1 MKKMRKIIS
10 LAAILCVLGAVTA
23 VTVNAKAEETDKI
36 AEGVYIGSV
45 NVGGMT
51 AEEAAG
57 AISAYVAEAREA
69 VLTLAAD
76 DRKVT
81 ATAAEFGISYTDENL
96 VQQAMD
102 VCKSGSLIKR
112 YKDKKD
118 LEQGPKVI
126 PFSMS
131 VDTDVVSALLEAH
144 VEELN
149 IEAVDSSLTRENGEF
164 SIVEGNTGV
173 VVNVP
178 ESVTAIETFL
188 NESWDGSEA
197 EIALVAEIEEP
208 RGTVEELSKVKDL
221 LGGYSTNYSD
231 SAWGRCTNISVATG
245 KINGTV
251 LYPGDEFSVGQA
263 MAPLDK
269 SGGYEL
275 AGAYENGQTVQ
286 SYGGGVCQVSSTL
299 FNAVILAEL
308 EVTER
313 SNHSMIVSYVQPSMD
328 AAIAGDYKDLK
339 FKNNL
344 DAPIY
349 IEGYT
354 VGKNVYFNIYGQET
368 RAANRE
374 VKYISEVIAR
384 EDPVT
389 QFVGTGDPV
398 GYVSQVQSKHV
409 GYVARLWK
417 VVTED
422 GVEVSREIYNKSTYK
437 SSPKIVNI
445 GTASA
450 DPNVT
455 AVVNAALATGD
466 EATIYAAIAPYAV
479 NASTVVAPAQPTTP
493 VSPEEAAIT
502 GTVDESQIT
511 EGTDNSGDA
520 ANGQ

>member
-10 LAAILCVLGAVTA
+10 LAAIICVLGAVTA
-23 VTVNAKAEETDKI
+23 VTVSAKAEQKDTI
-36 AEGVYIGSV
+36 AEGVYIGNV
-45 NVGGMT
+45 YVGGMT

-57 AISAYVAEAREA
+57 AISGYVASAREA

-76 DRKVT
+76 ERKIT
-81 ATAAEFGISYTDENL
+81 ATAAELGISYTDENL
-96 VQQAMD
+96 VQQALD
-102 VCKSGSLIKR
+102 VCRSGSLIKR

-131 VDTDVVSALLEAH
+131 VDTAVVAALLEAS

-149 IEAVDSSLTRENGEF
+149 IEAVDSSLVRENGEF
-164 SIVEGNTGV
+164 SIVEGNAGV
-173 VVNVP
+173 AVNVS
-178 ESVTAIETFL
+178 ESVAAIETFL
-188 NESWDGSEA
+188 NEAWDGSEA
-197 EIALVAEIEEP
+197 EIALVAEVEEP

-221 LGGYSTNYSD
+221 LGGYTTNYKD
-231 SAWGRCTNISVATG
+231 SAWGRCTNISVATE

-299 FNAVILAEL
+299 YNAVILAEL

-339 FKNNL
+339 FRNNL

-374 VKYISEVIAR
+374 VKYVSEVVAR

-389 QFVGTGDPV
+389 QFVGTADPV

-422 GVEVSREIYNKSTYK
+422 GVEVSNEIYNKSTYK

-455 AVVNAALATGD
+455 AAVNAALATGD

-479 NASTVVAPAQPTTP
+479 NANTVVAPEQPAAP
-493 VSPEEAAIT
+493 VSPEEASIT
-502 GTVDESQIT
+502 GTVDESQIS
-511 EGTDNSGDA
+511 EQTDNAGDA
-520 ANGQ
+520 SNGQ

>member
-10 LAAILCVLGAVTA
+10 CAAIVCVLGALTMA
-23 VTVNAKAEETDKI
+23 TVSAKAEEKGTI
-36 AEGVYIGSV
+36 AEGVYVGNV
-45 NVGGMT
+45 YVGGMT

-57 AISAYVAEAREA
+57 AISSYVAKAREA
-69 VLTLAAD
+69 AITLAAD
-76 DRKVT
+76 ERKISV
-81 ATAAEFGISYTDENL
+81 AAAELGISYTDENL

-102 VCKSGSLIKR
+102 VCRSGNLIKR

-118 LEQGPKVI
+118 LEQGSKVI

-131 VDTDVVSALLEAH
+131 VDTTAVTSLLEANI
-144 VEELN
+144 EDLN
-149 IEAVDSSLTRENGEF
+149 IEAVDNGLIRENGEF
-164 SIVEGNTGV
+164 VIVKGNAGV

-178 ESVTAIETFL
+178 ESVTAIETYL
-188 NESWDGSEA
+188 NESWDGNET
-197 EIALVAEIEEP
+197 EIALVAEIDEP
-208 RGTVEELSKVKDL
+208 KGTVEELSKIQDV
-221 LGGYSTNYSD
+221 LGSYTTNYRD
-231 SAWGRCTNISVATG
+231 SAAGRCTNISVATE
-245 KINGTV
+245 KINGTL
-251 LYPGDEFSVGQA
+251 LYPGEEFSAGQT

-299 FNAVILAEL
+299 YNAVILAEL

-344 DAPIY
+344 DTPIY

-354 VGKNVYFNIYGQET
+354 VGKNVYFNIYGEET
-368 RAANRE
+368 RPTNRQ
-374 VKYISEVIAR
+374 VSYVSEVISR
-384 EDPVT
+384 DDPVT
-389 QFVGTGDPV
+389 QFIGTADPV
-398 GYVSQVQSKHV
+398 GHVSQVQSKHV

-450 DPNVT
+450 DANVT
-455 AVVNAALATGD
+455 AAVNAALATGD
-466 EATIYAAIAPYAV
+466 EAAIYGAISAYAV
-479 NASTVVAPAQPTTP
+479 NASTVVAPAQPATP

-511 EGTDNSGDA
+511 NEAGNAT
-520 ANGQ
+520 NGQ

>member
-10 LAAILCVLGAVTA
+10 CAAIVCVLGALTMA
-23 VTVNAKAEETDKI
+23 TVSAKAEEKDTI
-36 AEGVYIGSV
+36 AEGVYVGNV
-45 NVGGMT
+45 YVGGMT

-57 AISAYVAEAREA
+57 AISSYVAKAREA
-69 VLTLAAD
+69 LITLAAD
-76 DRKVT
+76 ERKISV
-81 ATAAEFGISYTDENL
+81 AAAELGISYTDENL

-102 VCKSGSLIKR
+102 VCRSGNLIKR

-118 LEQGPKVI
+118 LEQGSKVI

-131 VDTDVVSALLEAH
+131 VDTTAVTSLLEANI
-144 VEELN
+144 EDLN
-149 IEAVDSSLTRENGEF
+149 IEAVDNGLIRENGEF
-164 SIVEGNTGV
+164 VIVKGNAGV

-178 ESVTAIETFL
+178 ESVTAIETYL
-188 NESWDGSEA
+188 NESWDGNET
-197 EIALVAEIEEP
+197 EIALVAEIDEP
-208 RGTVEELSKVKDL
+208 KGTVEELSKIQDV
-221 LGGYSTNYSD
+221 LGSYTTNYRD
-231 SAWGRCTNISVATG
+231 SAAGRCTNISVATE
-245 KINGTV
+245 KINGTL
-251 LYPGDEFSVGQA
+251 LYPGEEFSAGQT

-299 FNAVILAEL
+299 YNAVILAEL

-344 DAPIY
+344 DTPIY

-354 VGKNVYFNIYGQET
+354 VGKNVYFNIYGEET
-368 RAANRE
+368 RPANRQ
-374 VKYISEVIAR
+374 VSYVSEVISR
-384 EDPVT
+384 DDPVT
-389 QFVGTGDPV
+389 QFIGTADPV
-398 GYVSQVQSKHV
+398 GHVSQVQSKHV

-450 DPNVT
+450 DANVT
-455 AVVNAALATGD
+455 AAVNAALATGD
-466 EATIYAAIAPYAV
+466 EAAIYGAISAYAV
-479 NASTVVAPAQPTTP
+479 NASTVVAPAQPATP

-511 EGTDNSGDA
+511 NEAGNAT
-520 ANGQ
+520 NGQ